1 MASDRL
7 LAPSISKATVSA
19 ALMVSASGVV
29 TETSFPLRDRI
40 GPAEDGS
47 GGGAM
52 RRWEEPS
59 SPVNSIQNM
68 PPGPGVGERATHAL
82 VPRDPSISIVSN
94 SKRVPSGNGAFS
106 KQNAAAADY
115 TPPRRARLTAIIS
128 AKRPRSPA
136 SRRGH

>member
-7 LAPSISKATVSA
+7 LAPSISKATGRA

-29 TETSFPLRDRI
+29 TETSFSLRDRI

-52 RRWEEPS
+52 RRLEEPS

-68 PPGPGVGERATHAL
+68 PPAEKVRPSPRHGSTSRSRYQS
-82 VPRDPSISIVSN
+82 VPRELHSCSALTRPKTVKWKYFDPS
-94 SKRVPSGNGAFS
+94 
-106 KQNAAAADY
+106 
-115 TPPRRARLTAIIS
+115 RRIAS
-128 AKRPRSPA
+128 ASTVTV
-136 SRRGH
+136 H

>member
-7 LAPSISKATVSA
+7 LAPSISKATGSA

-29 TETSFPLRDRI
+29 TETSYSLRDRI

-68 PPGPGVGERATHAL
+68 PPGPGVGERATHA

-106 KQNAAAADY
+106 SFQLVHQPLGSPDQAWLQGCSTA
-115 TPPRRARLTAIIS
+115 PPA
-128 AKRPRSPA
+128 PPDE
-136 SRRGH
+136 